1 VFALTAAG
9 IRDAVP
15 LVIIAGLIAS
25 IVHGIYLAVL
35 RRR

>member
-1 VFALTAAG
+1 VFALSAAG

-25 IVHGIYLAVL
+25 MVLGIYLAVF
-35 RRR
+35 RKR